1 MHIAV
6 AGNIGS
12 GKSTLTRLLAK
23 HYGWEPRF
31 ESVDSNPYLEDYYR
45 DIHRWSF
52 NMEVYFLKERFRDLI
67 DIAKS
72 DHTIIQDRTVYEGV
86 HVFMENNREMGNLSE
101 RDYETYMELFEQM
114 MSVVKLPDLMIY
126 LRASVPHLVSNIQKR
141 GRDYEQSIQ
150 LEYLQNLNRRYDDFV
165 FNKYPGRVITIEKDN
180 LDFLNTPRDLAGIID
195 KIDAT
200 LISTEQIPGEV
211 FHTGDRVKVYVVEV
225 KDTTKGPR
233 VIVSRTHPEL
243 VKRFFEN
250 EVSEVA
256 DGTVE
261 IKALSR
267 EAGKRTKMA
276 VYSNDPKVDP
286 VGACVGVNGSRVNA
300 VVEELNGEK
309 IDVINWSD
317 DPAHLIANALS
328 PAEVISVDVIEE
340 ERLANVIVP
349 DDQLTLAIG
358 SKGQNA
364 RLAARL
370 TGYKIDIKSE
380 SQAAELM

>member
-1 MHIAV
+1 MKKV
-6 AGNIGS
+6 VK
-12 GKSTLTRLLAK
+12 KSAEELK
-23 HYGWEPRF
+23 
-31 ESVDSNPYLEDYYR
+31 NEDFKELITAIDLIEKER
-45 DIHRWSF
+45 DIDK
-52 NMEVYFLKERFRDLI
+52 EVLLKIVEDSLLQACKVQFAKKTGEELHMQPGKVQYANCDNIRVHIDPVTGEYKVFRDFTVVDEVLDESAELTLEQAQAKFPLREIQVGDVLSEEVETKGFGRIAAGQAKQQIVQKLREKEREVLFKTYSGMEKEVVTGI
-67 DIAKS
+67 VQKYTKS
-72 DHTIIQDRTVYEGV
+72 NVII
-86 HVFMENNREMGNLSE
+86 S
-101 RDYETYMELFEQM
+101 
-114 MSVVKLPDLMIY
+114 
-126 LRASVPHLVSNIQKR
+126 
-141 GRDYEQSIQ
+141 
-150 LEYLQNLNRRYDDFV
+150 LN
-165 FNKYPGRVITIEKDN
+165 
-180 LDFLNTPRDLAGIID
+180 
-195 KIDAT
+195 KIDAS

-300 VVEELNGEK
+300 VVDELNGEK
-309 IDVINWSD
+309 IDIINWSD
-317 DPAHLIANALS
+317 DPARLIANALS
-328 PAEVISVDVIEE
+328 PAEVVSVDVIED